1 MDDGASILGEFAIG
15 TNYAVEEFTR
25 QILFDEKIGGTCHM
39 ALGAG
44 YPDTG
49 STNVSGLHW
58 DIVCDLR
65 SGGAEIHA
73 DGEPIFRDGLVQ
85 WRNYEPWLGPLKDS
99 LDDALIRYRE

>member
-73 DGEPIFRDGLVQ
+73 DGEPIFRDGQFLAEFFAEDLSV
-85 WRNYEPWLGPLKDS
+85 P
-99 LDDALIRYRE
+99 A